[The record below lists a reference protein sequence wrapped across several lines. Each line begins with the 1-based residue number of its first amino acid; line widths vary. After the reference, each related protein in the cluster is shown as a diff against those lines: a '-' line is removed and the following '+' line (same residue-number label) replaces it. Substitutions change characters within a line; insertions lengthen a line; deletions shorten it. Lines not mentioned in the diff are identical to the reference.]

1 MNILIISSSVRPGRK
16 SHRAALGLQKYIQ
29 SSADVEVRVIDL
41 LQFPLPLLAA
51 TFGSHD
57 TPDAQMEYLN
67 SELHW
72 ADAMIF
78 VSPEYN
84 GSYSSALKN
93 FVDTFAKG
101 PFKDKPIGVCSV
113 TSGGMG
119 GMRGALQMQ
128 QLVLAIFAFP
138 MPEMLLVPKVAELF
152 SSEGE
157 LMIPA
162 YEAKLEVFSQKLQWF
177 TQRLMDQTS
186 IHN

>member
-16 SHRAALGLQKYIQ
+16 SHRAALGIQKYIQ
-29 SSADVEVRVIDL
+29 NSAEVEVRVIDL

-57 TPDAQMEYLN
+57 EPDAQMEYLN

-93 FVDTFAKG
+93 FVDTFAKD
-101 PFKDKPIGVCSV
+101 PFKDKPIAVASV
-113 TSGGMG
+113 TSGELG
-119 GMRGALQMQ
+119 GMRAALQMQ
-128 QLVLAIFAFP
+128 ALVLAIFAFP
-138 MPEMLLVPKVAELF
+138 MPEMLLTPKVSEQF
-152 SSEGE
+152 SAEGE
-157 LMIPA
+157 LINPA

-177 TQRLMDQTS
+177 TKRLMQ
-186 IHN
+186 